1 MAPEGGLFHDGRA
14 CDLLEQVQS
23 PLFHK
28 QEMNLPDRATL
39 AQRMRKA
46 DYSPALR
53 EWVGE
58 ESWNDDEKLNQ
69 FAFRALVEFLRE
81 PLFRPFDARIDDFL
95 AGDENALTVVEKR
108 GLEVFRNA
116 GKCADCH
123 LLEADQWS
131 KPLLSDFG
139 YDNLRVPSREKPDPG
154 LGGIS
159 KKEVEIGQFR
169 APTLRIF
176 PIFLDPLGN
185 LFLKLIEVFP
195 ISILGSRR
203 GQCVPFFLCYIGTHG
218 VIMREIRHCAADTTA
233 TGVSLWNETAEA

>member
-14 CDLLEQVQS
+14 RDLLEQVQS

-58 ESWNDDEKLNQ
+58 ENWNNDEKLNQ

-159 KKEVEIGQFR
+159 KKEAQPSHRKIILVAGGLIPHRIGPNEKETTSQGR
-169 APTLRIF
+169 CHRIEW
-176 PIFLDPLGN
+176 N
-185 LFLKLIEVFP
+185 LQAH
-195 ISILGSRR
+195 S
-203 GQCVPFFLCYIGTHG
+203 
-218 VIMREIRHCAADTTA
+218 
-233 TGVSLWNETAEA
+233 